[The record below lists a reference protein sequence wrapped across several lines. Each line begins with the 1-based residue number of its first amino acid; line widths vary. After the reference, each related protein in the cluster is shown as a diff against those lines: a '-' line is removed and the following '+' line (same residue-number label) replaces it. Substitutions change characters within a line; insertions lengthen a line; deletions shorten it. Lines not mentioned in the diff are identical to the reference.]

1 MSAPPVAK
9 KVRDPAMPM
18 AISRMQIED
27 LAEVMVIEN
36 DVYPHP
42 WTRGNFLDSLQSDYE
57 IWTVRDPARALAGYL
72 LLMISVDES
81 HLLNIAVRRDLQG
94 SGVGRLLLDLAVK
107 LSRDKGMQ
115 SILLEVRPS
124 NGRAVEVYERYGFAG
139 IGVRRNYY
147 PAAAGSRE
155 DAIVMRLKL

>member
-1 MSAPPVAK
+1 MNLARAG
-9 KVRDPAMPM
+9 RDPAMPL
-18 AISRMQIED
+18 ALSRMQIDD
-27 LAEVMVIEN
+27 LLEVMAIEN

-57 IWTVRDPARALAGYL
+57 IWTVRDPAGALAGYL
-72 LLMISVDES
+72 LLMISVEEA

-107 LSRDKGMQ
+107 LARDKGMH

-139 IGVRRNYY
+139 IGVRRGYY
-147 PAAAGSRE
+147 PAAQGSRE
-155 DAIVMRLKL
+155 DAIVMRLII